1 MISHD
6 LIATFYIWNF
16 FETCFLYFGLFWPKR
31 PKFWNQVSRKMTII
45 KSSHEIMTNHNLK
58 RKFSK
63 IWFSKILASFW
74 PFFLA
79 LMVSSKLLTYAMIHY
94 TPFAT
99 IYVKRIKIAML
110 AGVFS
115 FMYCS
120 WNWGTPWG
128 WPPGSRGS
136 IILFLR

>member
-45 KSSHEIMTNHNLK
+45 KSSHEIMTNNNLN
-58 RKFSK
+58 RKFK
-63 IWFSKILASFW
+63 KKLIFKNFGLFLAN
-74 PFFLA
+74 FLA
-79 LMVSSKLLTYAMIHY
+79 LLVSRKFLTYAMIHY
-94 TPFAT
+94 IPFAT
-99 IYVKRIKIAML
+99 IHVKRIKITMW

-120 WNWGTPWG
+120 WNWGIPWG
-128 WPPGSRGS
+128 WPQGSRGS
-136 IILFLR
+136 IILYGR